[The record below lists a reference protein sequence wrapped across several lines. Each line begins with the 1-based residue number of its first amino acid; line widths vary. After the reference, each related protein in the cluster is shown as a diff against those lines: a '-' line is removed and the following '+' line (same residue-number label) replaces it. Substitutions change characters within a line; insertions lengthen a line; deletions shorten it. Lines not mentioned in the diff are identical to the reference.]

1 MQALAA
7 PASIG
12 SLASTLDPGP
22 ITMVHTGG
30 QALIDI
36 PTGALSSVT
45 RQAMLAGANLAA
57 LVDGQGLEVI
67 AFQSAQLV
75 EPGRYRIQGLLRG
88 LGGTEGRTRQAT
100 PAGARF
106 VLLDGQVEALAM
118 AVEPLRLGT
127 TLRGQPHRAGVS
139 SNARTDIA
147 IVAQPLSLV
156 PLAPV
161 HLRAVVLPG
170 GGVGLSWVRR
180 ARGASDDWELASVPL
195 NEESEAYQ
203 IDISLGAIVKRTARS
218 DVPGWTYTAEAQ
230 AEDGAL
236 AGFSFAVRQIGTAG
250 RLVHAASGMF
260 VGAS

>member
-1 MQALAA
+1 MA
-7 PASIG
+7 
-12 SLASTLDPGP
+12 
-22 ITMVHTGG
+22 HTGG

-67 AFQSAQLV
+67 AFQNAQLV
-75 EPGRYRIQGLLRG
+75 EPGRYTIHGLLRG
-88 LGGTEGRTRQAT
+88 LAGTEDRARRTT

-127 TLRGQPHRAGVS
+127 TLRAQPHRAGVS
-139 SNARTDIA
+139 SDARTDIA

-161 HLRAVVLPG
+161 HLRAKALPG
-170 GGVGLSWVRR
+170 GDVGLSWVRR
-180 ARGASDDWELASVPL
+180 ARGASDDWELAGVPL

-203 IDISLGAIVKRTARS
+203 IDISLGGTLTRTARS

-230 AEDGAL
+230 AEDAAL

-250 RLVHAASGMF
+250 RLGHAASGLF